1 MTINIIRA
9 KIVEAGMTQLEVIQR
24 LNKNDG
30 APDPSLRTPANLS
43 QKISRETLK
52 YTEAERIAAVCGYKI
67 VWLKQNENE
76 SADET

>member
-24 LNKNDG
+24 LNEG

-43 QKISRETLK
+43 QKIGRETLK
-52 YTEAERIAAVCGYKI
+52 YTEAERIAAACGYKI
-67 VWLKQNENE
+67 VWVKQNE